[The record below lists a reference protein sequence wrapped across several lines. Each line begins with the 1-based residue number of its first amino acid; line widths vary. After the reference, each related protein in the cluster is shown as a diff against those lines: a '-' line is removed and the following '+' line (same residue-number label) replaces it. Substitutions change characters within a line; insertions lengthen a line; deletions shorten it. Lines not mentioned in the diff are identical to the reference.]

1 MILSYFELLFSV
13 RAPFYFFLCPLYLR
27 SCGVL
32 KNGES
37 FVPVESDVVCSV
49 FVSSPEIMDISSPLT
64 IISGTSYYTPEQ

>member
-1 MILSYFELLFSV
+1 MF
-13 RAPFYFFLCPLYLR
+13 
-27 SCGVL
+27 L

>member
-1 MILSYFELLFSV
+1 M
-13 RAPFYFFLCPLYLR
+13 FLKMA
-27 SCGVL
+27 S
-32 KNGES
+32 S